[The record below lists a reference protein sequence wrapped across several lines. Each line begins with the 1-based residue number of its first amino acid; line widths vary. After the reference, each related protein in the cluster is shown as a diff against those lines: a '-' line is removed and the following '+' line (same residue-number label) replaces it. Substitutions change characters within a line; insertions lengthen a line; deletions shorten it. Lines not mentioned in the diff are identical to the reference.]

1 MPKINYSKTIIF
13 KLSCKNPEVKEYF
26 LNHTTDVRSCKYNYK
41 NDCKKNRKGVIYDTI
56 NAHGGWYNW
65 SYDIVEYYCDCT
77 TKSDAIKRLQYWKE
91 NLEKNASDIFAP
103 KLHPTAPKCTQI
115 APKLHPT
122 APTHITCIFCK
133 MSFTRNSS
141 MKRHL
146 KLCKFNPE
154 NANFNKQI
162 SEEIQMNQIQKIQEE
177 NLNNEFKIG
186 FEMIKKQ
193 LQEYINTTCKIHP
206 RTLNKLNNRMKM
218 QNMNNN
224 TNSYNTSNIQNNTI
238 NNNQQITI
246 VELGKE
252 NLSGFFT
259 REQQMQILNRKYKC
273 IDYLI
278 ETVHFNENNKQFQN
292 VAITNAH
299 DAFAYKYVE
308 KEKKFIMVNKEN
320 LLEEM
325 MSYRIED
332 IREFFENQ
340 QGLNETTY
348 NAVKRFLDDMDD
360 DEKKLQDKTR
370 DIKLIIYNKRDLL
383 KLCM

>member
-1 MPKINYSKTIIF
+1 
-13 KLSCKNPEVKEYF
+13 
-26 LNHTTDVRSCKYNYK
+26 
-41 NDCKKNRKGVIYDTI
+41 
-56 NAHGGWYNW
+56 
-65 SYDIVEYYCDCT
+65 
-77 TKSDAIKRLQYWKE
+77 
-91 NLEKNASDIFAP
+91 
-103 KLHPTAPKCTQI
+103 
-115 APKLHPT
+115 
-122 APTHITCIFCK
+122 
-133 MSFTRNSS
+133 
-141 MKRHL
+141 
-146 KLCKFNPE
+146 
-154 NANFNKQI
+154 
-162 SEEIQMNQIQKIQEE
+162 
-177 NLNNEFKIG
+177 
-186 FEMIKKQ
+186 
-193 LQEYINTTCKIHP
+193 
-206 RTLNKLNNRMKM
+206 MKM

-224 TNSYNTSNIQNNTI
+224 TNSYNTNNIQNNTI
-238 NNNQQITI
+238 NNNNQQIMI

-252 NLSGFFT
+252 NLSEFFT

-370 DIKLIIYNKRDLL
+370 DIKLIMYNKRDLL